1 MKLWNLSNMTDC
13 NLRKAFSWFL
23 ANAAFGLAPLIF
35 LWLINPILSRH
46 EASPAILELIRG
58 GIILFV
64 CCALMGAAVIDIV
77 QSRTKFGR
85 LAFFTFNV
93 SPFVLLGAICL
104 LYLLIILGHVDEK
117 VFTSFS
123 GFYIFTIA
131 FTVLY
136 CTLAKY
142 ILFYNEHP

>member
-1 MKLWNLSNMTDC
+1 MSNGEWKIDWAC
-13 NLRKAFSWFL
+13 LGKAFCWFL

-35 LWLINPILSRH
+35 LWLINPILSKH
-46 EASPAILELIRG
+46 EASSAILELIRG
-58 GIILFV
+58 GTILFV

-77 QSRTKFGR
+77 QSKIKFGR
-85 LAFFTFNV
+85 LSFFTLNI
-93 SPFVLLGAICL
+93 SPFILLGTICL

-117 VFTSFS
+117 VFSSFS

-131 FTVLY
+131 FTFFY

-142 ILFYNEHP
+142 TLFNNEHP

>member
-1 MKLWNLSNMTDC
+1 MPNGESKIDWACLG
-13 NLRKAFSWFL
+13 KAFSWFL
-23 ANAAFGLAPLIF
+23 ANAAFGLAPLLF
-35 LWLINPILSRH
+35 LLLINPWLIKH
-46 EASPAILELIRG
+46 EASPAIHELLRG

-77 QSRTKFGR
+77 QSKTHFKNF
-85 LAFFTFNV
+85 AYFAINV
-93 SPFVLLGAICL
+93 SPFVLLGIICI

-117 VFTSFS
+117 VFTSLS
-123 GFYIFTIA
+123 GFYVFVII

-142 ILFYNEHP
+142 FLFYEEVP